1 MLPDLDYNE
10 EARKL
15 WSRLGDGPVMKPF
28 LNVLALISL
37 VVFWWFPSDKLITQY
52 PTEGDKPNSGV

>member
-37 VVFWWFPSDKLITQY
+37 GVLWWFPSDKLMTQY
-52 PTEGDKPNSGV
+52 PTEGD

>member
-15 WSRLGDGPVMKPF
+15 WSRLGDGPIMNYSIIF
-28 LNVLALISL
+28 GSIIS
-37 VVFWWFPSDKLITQY
+37 VFGDFPRIS
-52 PTEGDKPNSGV
+52 

>member
-15 WSRLGDGPVMKPF
+15 WSRLGDGPVMKQF
-28 LNVLALISL
+28 YNVWVHIKRVLVIS
-37 VVFWWFPSDKLITQY
+37 V
-52 PTEGDKPNSGV
+52 G

>member
-15 WSRLGDGPVMKPF
+15 WSRLGDGTVMKPF
-28 LNVLALISL
+28 HNILVLIMCFLVIS
-37 VVFWWFPSDKLITQY
+37 V
-52 PTEGDKPNSGV
+52 G

>member
-28 LNVLALISL
+28 HNILVLMRFWVIS
-37 VVFWWFPSDKLITQY
+37 V
-52 PTEGDKPNSGV
+52 G